1 MTTEFEIA
9 LTLISAFVVAT
20 ATMPVAKAASLYFG
34 ILARPS
40 SDRPH
45 EKPTAL
51 LGGIAVL
58 AGFVVAIGLVGISS
72 GLPYH
77 TIPWLAGFAI
87 AMCLVGL
94 LDDIVDLRPRH
105 KLMLELAAICV
116 LVWWGP
122 QLDFFPYHAVNIAL
136 TIFWLV
142 TATNAF
148 NLIDG
153 IDGLAAGV
161 GIVAALSIA
170 IISGLHQHNG
180 TMVAALAIAGALAGF
195 MVFNFPPATVFMGD
209 EGALAVGLVLGV
221 MSIQASHFG
230 EGSLPA
236 RLAMPLLALMV
247 PILDTVTV
255 TVTRLAMGNPISR
268 RGLDHSHHR
277 LTRLGMSSTRAAA
290 TLIAVQAIAGACAI
304 ALSLVPGY
312 DAVLLIPFM
321 ALFFALVAL
330 FLMDRSFAAEAPGQ
344 IADLP
349 AIARVI
355 LSFGYKRRFVESILD
370 MALVAAAYFGAM
382 LLRFDFDLSIAQV
395 SQMLAGLPW
404 IVAIGCASFL
414 VAGVY
419 RGIWRYSGLAES
431 LRFAVAAMLAG
442 LGVKLA
448 SQVLPIT
455 MSRSTAVMFVLLLF
469 NFLVGT
475 RWSFH
480 LFERIVPSIVSG
492 RGPPR
497 DRGGRFARG
506 GCRSTFAFDRRRKCG
521 AAGPVGRRH
530 FQTRQAIPRLPG
542 AGLARQPR
550 RDPRAHP
557 VRRNRNRAGDAVPGT
572 TGGARVVRPIPPH
585 NPAPLHAR
593 RDRHNR
599 AQTLRPSIHN
609 RVSNSSPLPARRL
622 ASDLSRPRTGYCTKV
637 Q

>member
-1 MTTEFEIA
+1 LTTEFEIA
-9 LTLISAFVVAT
+9 LTLLSAFLVAT
-20 ATMPVAKAASLYFG
+20 AMMPVAKAASIRLG
-34 ILARPS
+34 IVAKPS
-40 SDRPH
+40 RDRPH
-45 EKPTAL
+45 KQPTAL

-58 AGFVVAIGLVGISS
+58 AGFVVAIGLVGMLSR
-72 GLPYH
+72 LPYH
-77 TIPWLAGFAI
+77 SIPWLAGFAV

-94 LDDIVDLRPRH
+94 LDDIVDLKPRH

-122 QLDFFPYHAVNIAL
+122 QLDFFPYHAVNITL

-170 IISGLHQHNG
+170 IVAGLHQHNA

-221 MSIQASHFG
+221 LSIQASHFG

-255 TVTRLAMGNPISR
+255 TVTRLATGNPISR

-277 LTRLGMSSTRAAA
+277 LTRLGMSSTSAAA
-290 TLIAVQAIAGACAI
+290 ALIVLQVIAGGCAI

-321 ALFFALVAL
+321 VLFFALVAL
-330 FLMDRSFAAEAPGQ
+330 FLMDRSFDAEAPGQ
-344 IADLP
+344 IEDLP

-355 LSFGYKRRFVESILD
+355 LSFGYKRRFVELILD

-395 SQMLAGLPW
+395 TLMLAGLPW

-419 RGIWRYSGLAES
+419 RGIWRYTGLAES
-431 LRFAVAAMLAG
+431 LRFALAAMLAG
-442 LGVKLA
+442 LAVKLA

-455 MSRSTAVMFVLLLF
+455 ISRSTAVMFVLLLF

-480 LFERIVPSIVSG
+480 LFQRIV
-492 RGPPR
+492 
-497 DRGGRFARG
+497 
-506 GCRSTFAFDRRRKCG
+506 
-521 AAGPVGRRH
+521 
-530 FQTRQAIPRLPG
+530 RLM
-542 AGLARQPR
+542 A
-550 RDPRAHP
+550 D
-557 VRRNRNRAGDAVPGT
+557 
-572 TGGARVVRPIPPH
+572 
-585 NPAPLHAR
+585 
-593 RDRHNR
+593 
-599 AQTLRPSIHN
+599 S
-609 RVSNSSPLPARRL
+609 ARRL
-622 ASDLSRPRTGYCTKV
+622 VIVGADSRGAAAVQHLHSTVGANAELLGLLDDDSFKHGKLFHGYPVLGSLDDLDVILARTPFEEIVIAQETLSAAQLASLESFASSHQIALRRFMLGVTDMTAPTISDRRLKTA
-637 Q
+637 

>member
-1 MTTEFEIA
+1 LTTEFEIA
-9 LTLISAFVVAT
+9 LTLLSAFLVAT
-20 ATMPVAKAASLYFG
+20 AMMPVAKAASIRLG
-34 ILARPS
+34 IVAKPS

-45 EKPTAL
+45 KQPTAL
-51 LGGIAVL
+51 LGGLAVL
-58 AGFVVAIGLVGISS
+58 AGFVVAIGLVGIMS

-77 TIPWLAGFAI
+77 TIPWLAGFAV

-94 LDDIVDLRPRH
+94 LDDIVDLKPRH

-136 TIFWLV
+136 TIFWLA

-170 IISGLHQHNG
+170 IVAGLHQHNG
-180 TMVAALAIAGALAGF
+180 TMVGSLAIAGALTGF

-221 MSIQASHFG
+221 LSIQASHFG

-255 TVTRLAMGNPISR
+255 TVTRLATGNPISR

-277 LTRLGMSSTRAAA
+277 LTRLGMSSASAAA
-290 TLIAVQAIAGACAI
+290 ALIVLQVIAGACAI

-321 ALFFALVAL
+321 VLFFALVAL
-330 FLMDRSFAAEAPGQ
+330 FLMDRSFDAEAPGQ
-344 IADLP
+344 IEDLP

-355 LSFGYKRRFVESILD
+355 LSFGYKRRFVELILD
-370 MALVAAAYFGAM
+370 VALVAAAYFGAM

-395 SQMLAGLPW
+395 SQMLEGLPW

-419 RGIWRYSGLAES
+419 RGIWRYTGLAES
-431 LRFAVAAMLAG
+431 LRFALAAMLAG
-442 LGVKLA
+442 LAVKL
-448 SQVLPIT
+448 SSNLLPIT
-455 MSRSTAVMFVLLLF
+455 MSRATAVMFVLLLF

-480 LFERIVPSIVSG
+480 LFQRIV
-492 RGPPR
+492 
-497 DRGGRFARG
+497 
-506 GCRSTFAFDRRRKCG
+506 
-521 AAGPVGRRH
+521 
-530 FQTRQAIPRLPG
+530 RLM
-542 AGLARQPR
+542 A
-550 RDPRAHP
+550 D
-557 VRRNRNRAGDAVPGT
+557 T
-572 TGGARVVRPIPPH
+572 
-585 NPAPLHAR
+585 
-593 RDRHNR
+593 
-599 AQTLRPSIHN
+599 
-609 RVSNSSPLPARRL
+609 ARRL
-622 ASDLSRPRTGYCTKV
+622 VIVGADSRGAAAVQHLHSTIGANAELLGLLDDDSFKHGKLFHGYPVLGSLDDLDVILARTPFEEIVIAQETLSAAQLTALESFASSHQITLRRFMLGVTDMTAPTISDRQLTTA
-637 Q
+637 

>member
-9 LTLISAFVVAT
+9 LTLLSGFLVAT
-20 ATMPVAKAASLYFG
+20 AMMPVAKAASIRLG
-34 ILARPS
+34 IVAKPS

-45 EKPTAL
+45 KQPTAL
-51 LGGIAVL
+51 LGGVAVL
-58 AGFVVAIGLVGISS
+58 AGFVVAIGLVGMLS

-77 TIPWLAGFAI
+77 TIPWLAGFAV

-94 LDDIVDLRPRH
+94 LDDIVDLKPRH
-105 KLMLELAAICV
+105 KLTLELAAICV

-170 IISGLHQHNG
+170 IVAGLHQHNG

-221 MSIQASHFG
+221 LSIQASHFG

-255 TVTRLAMGNPISR
+255 TVTRLATGNPISR

-277 LTRLGMSSTRAAA
+277 LTRLGMSSASAAA
-290 TLIAVQAIAGACAI
+290 ALIVVQVIAGGCAI

-321 ALFFALVAL
+321 VLFFALVAL
-330 FLMDRSFAAEAPGQ
+330 FLMDRSFDAEAPGQ
-344 IADLP
+344 IEDLP

-355 LSFGYKRRFVESILD
+355 LSFGYKRRFVELILD
-370 MALVAAAYFGAM
+370 VALVAAAYFGAM

-414 VAGVY
+414 IAGVY
-419 RGIWRYSGLAES
+419 RGIWRYTGLAES
-431 LRFAVAAMLAG
+431 LRFALAAMLAG
-442 LGVKLA
+442 LAVKLA
-448 SQVLPIT
+448 SQVLPIVI
-455 MSRSTAVMFVLLLF
+455 SRATAVMFVLLLF

-480 LFERIVPSIVSG
+480 LFQRIV
-492 RGPPR
+492 
-497 DRGGRFARG
+497 
-506 GCRSTFAFDRRRKCG
+506 
-521 AAGPVGRRH
+521 
-530 FQTRQAIPRLPG
+530 RLM
-542 AGLARQPR
+542 A
-550 RDPRAHP
+550 D
-557 VRRNRNRAGDAVPGT
+557 T
-572 TGGARVVRPIPPH
+572 
-585 NPAPLHAR
+585 
-593 RDRHNR
+593 
-599 AQTLRPSIHN
+599 
-609 RVSNSSPLPARRL
+609 ARRL
-622 ASDLSRPRTGYCTKV
+622 VIVGADSRGAAAVQHLHSTIGANAELLGLLDDDSFKHGKLFHGYPVLGSLDDLDVILARTPFEEIVIAQETLSAAQLAALESFAASHQISLRRFMLGVTDMGTPTISDRQLTTA
-637 Q
+637 

>member
-1 MTTEFEIA
+1 MTIGLEIA
-9 LTLISAFVVAT
+9 LTFLSAFLVALVMT
-20 ATMPVAKAASLYFG
+20 PVAKAVSLRFG
-34 ILARPS
+34 IVAQPS

-51 LGGIAVL
+51 LGGVAVL
-58 AGFVVAIGLVGISS
+58 AGFVVAIGFVGILT

-77 TIPWLAGFAI
+77 SIPWLAGFAV

-105 KLMLELAAICV
+105 KLVLELAAICI

-136 TIFWLV
+136 TVFWLV

-170 IISGLHQHNG
+170 SVAGLHQHTG
-180 TMVAALAIAGALAGF
+180 TMIAALSIAGALAGF
-195 MVFNFPPATVFMGD
+195 MFFNFPPATVFMGD

-221 MSIQASHFG
+221 LSIQGSRFG

-255 TVTRLAMGNPISR
+255 TVTRLATGNPISR

-277 LTRLGMSSTRAAA
+277 LTRLGMSTTTAAA
-290 TLIAVQAIAGACAI
+290 ALIGLQVIAGGCAI

-330 FLMDRSFAAEAPGQ
+330 FLMDRSFDAEAPGQ
-344 IADLP
+344 IEDLP

-355 LSFGYKRRFVESILD
+355 LSFGYKRRFVELILD
-370 MALVAAAYFGAM
+370 VALVAAAYFGAM

-395 SQMLAGLPW
+395 DKMLAGLPW
-404 IVAIGCASFL
+404 IVAIGCASFF

-419 RGIWRYSGLAES
+419 RGIWRYTGLAES
-431 LRFAVAAMLAG
+431 LRFALAAMLAG
-442 LGVKLA
+442 LAVKLA
-448 SQVLPIT
+448 SHVLPIEI
-455 MSRSTAVMFVLLLF
+455 SRSTAVMFVLLLF

-480 LFERIVPSIVSG
+480 LFQRIV
-492 RGPPR
+492 
-497 DRGGRFARG
+497 RF
-506 GCRSTFAFDRRRKCG
+506 
-521 AAGPVGRRH
+521 
-530 FQTRQAIPRLPG
+530 
-542 AGLARQPR
+542 LA
-550 RDPRAHP
+550 H
-557 VRRNRNRAGDAVPGT
+557 
-572 TGGARVVRPIPPH
+572 
-585 NPAPLHAR
+585 
-593 RDRHNR
+593 
-599 AQTLRPSIHN
+599 S
-609 RVSNSSPLPARRL
+609 ARRL
-622 ASDLSRPRTGYCTKV
+622 VIVGADARGAAAVQHLHSTIGAELLGLLDDDTFKHGKLFHGYRVLGSVDDLDAIMMRTPFDEIVIAQETLSAPQLTALESFATSHRITLRRFLLGVTDMPAPKLADR
-637 Q
+637 QLTTA

>member
-9 LTLISAFVVAT
+9 LTLLSAFLVAT

-45 EKPTAL
+45 DKPTAL
-51 LGGIAVL
+51 LGGLAVM
-58 AGFVVAIGLVGISS
+58 AGFVVAIGLVGILS

-77 TIPWLAGFAI
+77 SIPWLAGFAV

-94 LDDIVDLRPRH
+94 LDDIVDLKPRH
-105 KLMLELAAICV
+105 KLILELGAICV

-122 QLDFFPYHAVNIAL
+122 HLDFFPYHAVNIAL

-153 IDGLAAGV
+153 IDGLAGGV

-170 IISGLHQHNG
+170 TVAGLHQHTG
-180 TMVAALAIAGALAGF
+180 TMVAALSLAGALAGF
-195 MVFNFPPATVFMGD
+195 MVFNFPPASVFMGD

-221 MSIQASHFG
+221 LSIQASRFG

-236 RLAMPLLALMV
+236 RLAMPMLALMV
-247 PILDTVTV
+247 PLLDTVTV
-255 TVTRLAMGNPISR
+255 TVTRLATGNPISK

-277 LTRLGMSSTRAAA
+277 LTRLGMSSSSAAA
-290 TLIAVQAIAGACAI
+290 TLVGLQVIAGACAI

-330 FLMDRSFAAEAPGQ
+330 FLMDRSFDAEAPGQ
-344 IADLP
+344 IEDLP
-349 AIARVI
+349 PIARVI
-355 LSFGYKRRFVESILD
+355 LSFGYKRRFVELILD
-370 MALVAAAYFGAM
+370 VALVAAAYFGAM

-395 SQMLAGLPW
+395 DLMLAGLPW
-404 IVAIGCASFL
+404 IVAIGCGAFF

-419 RGIWRYSGLAES
+419 RGIWRYTGLAES
-431 LRFAVAAMLAG
+431 QRFVLAAMLAG
-442 LGVKLA
+442 LAVKL
-448 SQVLPIT
+448 SSHFIPIT
-455 MSRSTAVMFVLLLF
+455 MPRSALVIFVLLLF

-480 LFERIVPSIVSG
+480 LFQRI
-492 RGPPR
+492 
-497 DRGGRFARG
+497 GRF
-506 GCRSTFAFDRRRKCG
+506 
-521 AAGPVGRRH
+521 
-530 FQTRQAIPRLPG
+530 
-542 AGLARQPR
+542 LA
-550 RDPRAHP
+550 H
-557 VRRNRNRAGDAVPGT
+557 
-572 TGGARVVRPIPPH
+572 
-585 NPAPLHAR
+585 
-593 RDRHNR
+593 
-599 AQTLRPSIHN
+599 S
-609 RVSNSSPLPARRL
+609 ARRL
-622 ASDLSRPRTGYCTKV
+622 VIVGADARGAAAVQHLHSTIGASAELLGLLDDDSFKHGKLFHGYKVLGSLDDLDLILARTPFDEIVIAQEILPAPQLASLESFAQTHRITLRRFMLGVTDITAPTIADGRLTTA
-637 Q
+637 

>member
-9 LTLISAFVVAT
+9 LTLLSAFLVAT
-20 ATMPVAKAASLYFG
+20 AMIPVAKAASLYFG

-40 SDRPH
+40 IDRPH
-45 EKPTAL
+45 KQPTAL
-51 LGGIAVL
+51 LGGVAVL
-58 AGFVVAIGLVGISS
+58 AGFVVAIGLVGRLS

-77 TIPWLAGFAI
+77 TIPWLAGFAL

-105 KLMLELAAICV
+105 KLILELAAISV

-170 IISGLHQHNG
+170 IVAGVHQHNG

-255 TVTRLAMGNPISR
+255 TVTRLATGNPISR

-277 LTRLGMSSTRAAA
+277 LTRLGMSSTSAAA
-290 TLIAVQAIAGACAI
+290 ALIVVQVIAGGCAI

-312 DAVLLIPFM
+312 DAVLLLPFM
-321 ALFFALVAL
+321 VLFFALVAL
-330 FLMDRSFAAEAPGQ
+330 FLMDRSFDAEAPGQ
-344 IADLP
+344 IEDLP

-355 LSFGYKRRFVESILD
+355 LSFGYKRRFVELILD

-382 LLRFDFDLSIAQV
+382 LLRFDFDLSIMQV
-395 SQMLAGLPW
+395 TLMLAGLPW

-419 RGIWRYSGLAES
+419 RGIWRYTGLAES

-442 LGVKLA
+442 LAVTLS
-448 SQVLPIT
+448 SQVLPIII
-455 MSRSTAVMFVLLLF
+455 SPSIAVMFVLLLF

-480 LFERIVPSIVSG
+480 LFQRIV
-492 RGPPR
+492 
-497 DRGGRFARG
+497 
-506 GCRSTFAFDRRRKCG
+506 
-521 AAGPVGRRH
+521 
-530 FQTRQAIPRLPG
+530 RL
-542 AGLARQPR
+542 L
-550 RDPRAHP
+550 
-557 VRRNRNRAGDAVPGT
+557 
-572 TGGARVVRPIPPH
+572 
-585 NPAPLHAR
+585 
-593 RDRHNR
+593 
-599 AQTLRPSIHN
+599 AQT
-609 RVSNSSPLPARRL
+609 ARRL
-622 ASDLSRPRTGYCTKV
+622 VIVGADSRGAAAVLHMHSTIGANAELLGLLDDDSFKHGKLFHGYPVLGSLDDLDVILARTPFEEIVIAQETLSAAQLAALESFASSHQITLRRFMLGVTDMTAAKLSDRQLTPA
-637 Q
+637 